1 MTEPNAAAWSV
12 SWFGLLILAVLEQ
25 LHPGAA
31 SGASFG
37 CFFLLA
43 FPDPVKKSWFEV
55 VLRKMGLLIF
65 SWGWGYGM
73 GSGHAAEGGHYAIA
87 IACGHAAVAATLF
100 GSLNLMFR
108 NDGPMPPWLSAIVDR
123 IPILRRGNNDGT

>member
-1 MTEPNAAAWSV
+1 MVEPNSAAWTIYGLSV
-12 SWFGLLILAVLEQ
+12 AFISIMLA

-43 FPDPVKKSWFEV
+43 LPDPLNARRLEI
-55 VLRKMGLLIF
+55 VLRKMAMLIF
-65 SWGWGYGM
+65 SWGWGYSM
-73 GSGHAAEGGHYAIA
+73 GSGHAADGGNYAMAMSI
-87 IACGHAAVAATLF
+87 GHSAMAAGIF

-108 NDGPMPPWLSAIVDR
+108 NDGPLPPWLAAIVDR
-123 IPILRRGNNDGT
+123 IPILRKGGGNG